1 MKMTDVLSV
10 LHGKMLKT
18 VEKEKKCRVSLLVLS
33 EWEAHG
39 KNIWVFCSY
48 AVFSSIIMYNFLK
61 KMKSETGMEYVKQ
74 SFYIP
79 NKSQKGY
86 WKPHKKGLI

>member
-1 MKMTDVLSV
+1 
-10 LHGKMLKT
+10 
-18 VEKEKKCRVSLLVLS
+18 
-33 EWEAHG
+33 
-39 KNIWVFCSY
+39 
-48 AVFSSIIMYNFLK
+48 
-61 KMKSETGMEYVKQ
+61 MKSETGMEYMKQ

>member
-61 KMKSETGMEYVKQ
+61 KWNQKLVWNTW
-74 SFYIP
+74 
-79 NKSQKGY
+79 NKVSVFQINHRKVIES
-86 WKPHKKGLI
+86 LIRKD